1 MVIQKIQLGSWSGDS
16 NERYAPWIILRVSD
30 WLEIHH
36 FVMSEK
42 SGRLDQAPD
51 LTLHYSEAAF
61 HSKSWDYWDFLSRT
75 RIHVTDS
82 LI

>member
-42 SGRLDQAPD
+42 SGRLD
-51 LTLHYSEAAF
+51 
-61 HSKSWDYWDFLSRT
+61 
-75 RIHVTDS
+75 
-82 LI
+82 